1 MSDSTTSR
9 RGYAK
14 DFVFEWIIDRNPCV
28 DNFDKI
34 EILIANLTPREA
46 TKTMTQAPQQRQT
59 HLKSSSP
66 STKKQIDSHSERL
79 RRGIQRDELARKCQ
93 IVFDRV
99 YSQLIEN
106 HYNWHIAIDPD
117 TEQYLIDPTLM
128 GITAQIKDTYEDR
141 STVKLTIFRLNETGT
156 CGRL

>member
-1 MSDSTTSR
+1 M
-9 RGYAK
+9 
-14 DFVFEWIIDRNPCV
+14 
-28 DNFDKI
+28 
-34 EILIANLTPREA
+34 EA
-46 TKTMTQAPQQRQT
+46 AETMTQAPQQRRT
-59 HLKSSSP
+59 HLESSS
-66 STKKQIDSHSERL
+66 SSAKKQIDRA
-79 RRGIQRDELARKCQ
+79 QRDDLAHKCQ

-128 GITAQIKDTYEDR
+128 GITAQIKDTYDDR